1 MRIFKN
7 LKKYSFFWPIKLLLK
22 RIAGQELWLKK
33 EYQIE
38 TVSYGEWE
46 FSPQYLGDD
55 AIIYSLGVGDS
66 IEFDLK
72 IINHY
77 KVLVFAFD
85 PTPYAMEWIDK
96 QVIPKELKFYPWA
109 VSGKD
114 GEFKMT
120 QRVNHK
126 GHKSEI
132 MWTELLPNEHSEKS
146 ITVPSLT
153 IFSIMKK
160 LSHQKIDLMKVDVEG
175 AEYEIIDHLIQYN
188 IKPKQLLIE
197 FHHRFETKNKIMT
210 QKAIQ
215 DLQQIG
221 YKIFSI
227 SETGREIGFI
237 DLIDS

>member
-7 LKKYSFFWPIKLLLK
+7 LKKHPFFWPIKLFLK
-22 RIAGQELWLKK
+22 RITGQELWLKK

-38 TVSYGEWE
+38 TVSYDEWE
-46 FSPQYLGDD
+46 FSPNYLGND
-55 AIIYSLGVGDS
+55 AIVYSLGVGDS

-72 IINHY
+72 IIDYY
-77 KVLVFAFD
+77 KALVFAFD
-85 PTPYAMEWIDK
+85 PTPYAMEWLNK
-96 QVIPKELKFYPWA
+96 QIIPERLKFYPWA

-114 GEFKMT
+114 GEFSMT

-126 GHKSEI
+126 GQKSEI
-132 MWTELLPNEHSEKS
+132 MWTELLSHEHSDKI

-153 IFSIMKK
+153 ISSIMKE

-175 AEYEIIDHLIQYN
+175 TEYEIIDHLIQYN
-188 IKPKQLLIE
+188 IKPKQLLVE
-197 FHHRFETKNKIMT
+197 FHHRFETKNKTMT
-210 QKAIQ
+210 KKAIQ
-215 DLQQIG
+215 DLQEIG

-237 DLIDS
+237 I

>member
-7 LKKYSFFWPIKLLLK
+7 LKKHPFFWPIKLFLK
-22 RIAGQELWLKK
+22 RITGQELWLKK

-38 TVSYGEWE
+38 TVSYDEWE
-46 FSPQYLGDD
+46 FSPDYLGND
-55 AIIYSLGVGDS
+55 AIVYSLGVGDS

-72 IINHY
+72 IIDYY
-77 KVLVFAFD
+77 KALVFAFD
-85 PTPYAMEWIDK
+85 PTPYAIEWLNK
-96 QVIPKELKFYPWA
+96 QIIPERLKFYPWA

-114 GEFKMT
+114 GEFSMT

-126 GHKSEI
+126 GQKSEI
-132 MWTELLPNEHSEKS
+132 MWTELLSHEHSDKI

-153 IFSIMKK
+153 ISSIMKE

-175 AEYEIIDHLIQYN
+175 TEYEIIDHLIQYN
-188 IKPKQLLIE
+188 IKPKQLLVE
-197 FHHRFETKNKIMT
+197 FHHRFETKNKTMT
-210 QKAIQ
+210 KKAIQ
-215 DLQQIG
+215 DLQEIG

-237 DLIDS
+237 I

>member
-46 FSPQYLGDD
+46 FSPQYLGDG

>member
-7 LKKYSFFWPIKLLLK
+7 LKKHPFFWPIKLFLK
-22 RIAGQELWLKK
+22 RITGQELWLKK

-38 TVSYGEWE
+38 TVSYDEWE
-46 FSPQYLGDD
+46 FSPNYLGND
-55 AIIYSLGVGDS
+55 AIVYSLGVGDS

-72 IINHY
+72 IIDYY
-77 KVLVFAFD
+77 KALVFAFD
-85 PTPYAMEWIDK
+85 PTPYAIEWLNK
-96 QVIPKELKFYPWA
+96 QIIPERLKFYPWA

-114 GEFKMT
+114 GEFSMT

-126 GHKSEI
+126 GQKSEI
-132 MWTELLPNEHSEKS
+132 MWTELLSHEHSDKI

-153 IFSIMKK
+153 ISSIMKE

-175 AEYEIIDHLIQYN
+175 TEYEIIDHLIQYN
-188 IKPKQLLIE
+188 IKPKQLLVE
-197 FHHRFETKNKIMT
+197 FHHRFETKNKTMT
-210 QKAIQ
+210 KKAIQ
-215 DLQQIG
+215 DLQEIG

-237 DLIDS
+237 I

>member
-22 RIAGQELWLKK
+22 RVAGQELWLKK

>member
-7 LKKYSFFWPIKLLLK
+7 LKKHPFFWPIKLFLK
-22 RIAGQELWLKK
+22 RITGQELWLKK

-38 TVSYGEWE
+38 TVSYDEWE
-46 FSPQYLGDD
+46 FSPDYLGND
-55 AIIYSLGVGDS
+55 AIVYSLGVGDS

-72 IINHY
+72 IIDYY
-77 KVLVFAFD
+77 KALVFAFD
-85 PTPYAMEWIDK
+85 PTPYAIEWLNK
-96 QVIPKELKFYPWA
+96 QIIPERLKFYPWA

-114 GEFKMT
+114 GEFSMT

-132 MWTELLPNEHSEKS
+132 MWTELLPHEHSDKI

-153 IFSIMKK
+153 ISSIMKE

-175 AEYEIIDHLIQYN
+175 TEYEIIDHLIQYN
-188 IKPKQLLIE
+188 IKPKQLLVE
-197 FHHRFETKNKIMT
+197 FHHRFETKNKTMT
-210 QKAIQ
+210 KKAIQ
-215 DLQQIG
+215 DLQEIG

-237 DLIDS
+237 I

>member
-7 LKKYSFFWPIKLLLK
+7 LKKHPFFWPIKLFLK
-22 RIAGQELWLKK
+22 RITGQELWLKK

-38 TVSYGEWE
+38 TVSYDEWE
-46 FSPQYLGDD
+46 FSPNYLGND
-55 AIIYSLGVGDS
+55 AIVYSLGVGDS

-72 IINHY
+72 IIDYY
-77 KVLVFAFD
+77 KALVFAFD
-85 PTPYAMEWIDK
+85 PTPYAIEWLNK
-96 QVIPKELKFYPWA
+96 QIIPERLKFYPWA

-114 GEFKMT
+114 GEFSMT

-126 GHKSEI
+126 GQKSEI
-132 MWTELLPNEHSEKS
+132 MWTELLSHEHSDKI

-153 IFSIMKK
+153 ISSIMKE

-175 AEYEIIDHLIQYN
+175 TEYEIIDHLIQYN
-188 IKPKQLLIE
+188 IKPKQLLVE
-197 FHHRFETKNKIMT
+197 FHHRFESKNKTMT
-210 QKAIQ
+210 KKAIQ
-215 DLQQIG
+215 DLQEIG

-237 DLIDS
+237 I